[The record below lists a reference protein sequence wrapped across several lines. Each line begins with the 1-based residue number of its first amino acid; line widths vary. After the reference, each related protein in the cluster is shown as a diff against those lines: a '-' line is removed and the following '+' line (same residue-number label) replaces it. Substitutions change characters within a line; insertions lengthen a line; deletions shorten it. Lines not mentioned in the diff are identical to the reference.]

1 MHREIS
7 HAGNNLQPESRLF
20 LYLLTAVVAGL
31 IGVDVW
37 LWITAGADDVTF
49 WGFRFSFA
57 LVPAI
62 LGGARILY
70 GSLDSLFEGRIG
82 ADLAVAV
89 ACVAAILARRPEVA
103 EEVVFVGLLGEC
115 LEHITFERSQRG
127 HPLDRRHLP
136 APLLAAPRRSGG
148 ARPRRR
154 PARRRS
160 DRRQARRPCAGRRHR
175 RRGPVVAG
183 RAARST
189 GEGLPAEK
197 GPGDEVLAGSL
208 NQHGAL
214 TIEARRVAEHTVVG
228 RVIELTARRP
238 QGQGADRAHRRPPG
252 PLVPAGGAGA
262 GRGDVPRRPDR
273 RQLVG
278 PRRQRRPA
286 AVLRCNANERRRRER
301 AAGAGRAGSG
311 LSVRPD
317 PGDASGGH
325 RGARPS
331 CRHRRPAQGRLGPG
345 TTRVVSTP
353 SPSTRPAR

>member
-89 ACVAAILARRPEVA
+89 ACVAAILAGPEVA

-115 LEHITFERSQRG
+115 LEHITFERSQRAN
-127 HPLDRRHLP
+127 PLDRRHLP

-154 PARRRS
+154 PARGDQIVVKPGARVPADGIVVEGRS
-160 DRRQARRPCAGRRHR
+160 SLDVSAL
-175 RRGPVVAG
+175 
-183 RAARST
+183 T

-208 NQHGAL
+208 NQ
-214 TIEARRVAEHTVVG
+214 
-228 RVIELTARRP
+228 
-238 QGQGADRAHRRPPG
+238 
-252 PLVPAGGAGA
+252 
-262 GRGDVPRRPDR
+262 
-273 RQLVG
+273 
-278 PRRQRRPA
+278 
-286 AVLRCNANERRRRER
+286 
-301 AAGAGRAGSG
+301 
-311 LSVRPD
+311 
-317 PGDASGGH
+317 
-325 RGARPS
+325 
-331 CRHRRPAQGRLGPG
+331 QGR
-345 TTRVVSTP
+345 
-353 SPSTRPAR
+353 